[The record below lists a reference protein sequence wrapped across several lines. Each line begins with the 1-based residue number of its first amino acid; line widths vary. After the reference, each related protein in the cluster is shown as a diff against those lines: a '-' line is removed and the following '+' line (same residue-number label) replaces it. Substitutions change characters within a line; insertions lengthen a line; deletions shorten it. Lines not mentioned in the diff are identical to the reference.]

1 MKISG
6 TNELLEI
13 DIQRTPSMT
22 QGYTFGR
29 GPLRSLFSC
38 CLNFAYFCQRFLSLK
53 LNVCKMKS
61 SYKLIVALWPSVVEN
76 RDCLKLSYLKSF
88 WIGPTTRWY
97 YILKHYWKLRT
108 PRGDQINPKK
118 NVAKTIKSSQNTENM
133 SNESGVKRTSP
144 WSQ

>member
-22 QGYTFGR
+22 QSYTFGR

-76 RDCLKLSYLKSF
+76 RDCLKLSYLQSF